1 MFDDQKTT
9 CMECGMKIPLM
20 GEICPYCHTRKEDWQ
35 IGCAGVY
42 ALGFILA
49 ILIGLFQL
57 FFG

>member
-1 MFDDQKTT
+1 
-9 CMECGMKIPLM
+9 MKIPLM

-42 ALGFILA
+42 AVGFVLA

-57 FFG
+57 FFGC